1 MYSFSKFEI
10 VKKNYLNLLLAALP
24 LSFIAG
30 NMAININI
38 VLIILSSL
46 FIFGRNLFKINYFFL
61 DKLIF
66 LFFLIILLS
75 SIINDYFFYM
85 AELYWKGNFSTVTKS
100 FAFLRYLLLYII
112 LRFLVEKEIINLK
125 IFFISC
131 TFFSLFVCFDI
142 FYQLFNGE
150 DIFGFKTIG
159 TGRKL
164 GGPFDDELVAGGF
177 IQRFSIFAFFVLP
190 IFYLDKIRKY
200 YKILIPI
207 FFLIFFSGIILSGNR
222 MPLILFLL
230 SIILIF
236 IFQKQV
242 RKYLIFFITI
252 FFLSFFIATNFSSN
266 IKTNFLDFSD
276 QIYRITNI
284 IIKQDFDNKYIP
296 LHLKEFS
303 TFYETWRLNKYIGGG
318 IKNFR
323 YYCHKRANIKPDS
336 KFICNMHPH
345 NYYLEVLTETGIF
358 GFITLIGIFF
368 LTLYISFYKKYFSQ
382 SLLKDNMLI
391 IPFIFLFIAEIFPLK
406 STGSFFTTGNTTY
419 LIIIMGILIGLARK
433 DNSIE
438 KKN

>member
-10 VKKNYLNLLLAALP
+10 IKKNYLTLLLATIP

-30 NMAININI
+30 NMLININV
-38 VLIILSSL
+38 VLLILSSL
-46 FIFGRNLFKINYFFL
+46 FLFGRNLFKINYFYL

-66 LFFLIILLS
+66 LFFFIILLTA
-75 SIINDYFFYM
+75 IINDYEFYIN
-85 AELYWKGNFSTVTKS
+85 ELFWKGNFKTVLKS
-100 FAFLRYLLLYII
+100 LAFFRYLLLYII
-112 LRFLVEKEIINLK
+112 LRFLIEKEVVDIK

-142 FYQLFNGE
+142 FYQLLNGE

-159 TGRKL
+159 SGRKL
-164 GGPFDDELVAGGF
+164 GGPFGDELIAGGF
-177 IQRFSIFAFFVLP
+177 IQRFSIFSFFVLP
-190 IFYLDKIRKY
+190 IFYIENIRKY

-207 FFLIFFSGIILSGNR
+207 FFLIFFTGIILSGNR
-222 MPLILFLL
+222 MPLILFLF
-230 SIILIF
+230 SISLIF

-242 RKYLIFFITI
+242 RKYFFFFIAL
-252 FFLSFFIATNFSSN
+252 FFLTFFIATNFSTN

-276 QIYRITNI
+276 KIYRITKI
-284 IIKQDFDNKYIP
+284 IIEKDFDNKYTP
-296 LHLKEFS
+296 LHLREFS

-323 YYCHKRANIKPDS
+323 YYCHLRQNINKSS

-358 GFITLIGIFF
+358 GFITLVSIIF

-382 SLLKDNMLI
+382 SSLKDNILI
-391 IPFIFLFIAEIFPLK
+391 IPFIFLFITEIFPIK

-419 LIIIMGILIGLARK
+419 LIIIMGILIGLVRK

>member
-10 VKKNYLNLLLAALP
+10 IKKKYLNLLLAVIP
-24 LSFIAG
+24 LSFILG

-46 FIFGRNLFKINYFFL
+46 FLFGKNLFKINYFFL

-66 LFFLIILLS
+66 LFFFIIILTA
-75 SIINDYFFYM
+75 IINDYNFYID
-85 AELYWKGNFSTVTKS
+85 ELYWKGNFETVVKS
-100 FAFLRYLLLYII
+100 FTFLRYLLLYIV
-112 LRFLVEKEIINLK
+112 LRFLIEKEFINLK

-131 TFFSLFVCFDI
+131 TIFSLFVCFDI
-142 FYQLFNGE
+142 FYQLLNGE

-159 TGRKL
+159 SGRKL
-164 GGPFDDELVAGGF
+164 GGPFDTELIAGGF
-177 IQRFSIFAFFVLP
+177 IQRFSIFSFFVLP
-190 IFYLDKIRKY
+190 IFYIDKARKY

-207 FFLIFFSGIILSGNR
+207 FFLIFFTGIILSGNR
-222 MPLILFLL
+222 MPLVLFLF
-230 SIILIF
+230 IIGLIF

-242 RKYLIFFITI
+242 RKYLIFFITF
-252 FFLSFFIATNFSSN
+252 FFLTFFIATNFSAN

-276 QIYRITNI
+276 QIYTITKI
-284 IIKQDFDNKYIP
+284 IIKKDFDNKYTP
-296 LHLKEFS
+296 LHLREFS

-323 YYCHKRANIKPDS
+323 YYCHIRENIKKNS

-358 GFITLIGIFF
+358 GFITLISIIFI
-368 LTLYISFYKKYFSQ
+368 TLYISLYKKYFLQ
-382 SLLKDNMLI
+382 SPLKDNILI
-391 IPFIFLFIAEIFPLK
+391 IPFIFLFIAEIFPIK

-419 LIIIMGILIGLARK
+419 LIIIMGILVGLARK